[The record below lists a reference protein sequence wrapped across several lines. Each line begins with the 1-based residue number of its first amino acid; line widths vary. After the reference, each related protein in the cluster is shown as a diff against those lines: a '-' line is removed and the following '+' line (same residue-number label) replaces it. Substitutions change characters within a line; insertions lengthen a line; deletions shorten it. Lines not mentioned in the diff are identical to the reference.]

1 MKKTKISLMLMLML
15 VVVTI
20 SNTVF
25 AVTASI
31 VDTSKTGSVTITAL
45 SQLNGAADNTP
56 IKGVEYSLYQVGS
69 YTDGLLTTTVNTKEE
84 AEAYIVGK
92 TPVATK
98 TTDDNGVA
106 SFTALT
112 LGRYYAKVTAYPT
125 GTSQIPE
132 SFLVDVPMTNDAG
145 NGWVYD
151 ITVQPKVKVASGNAV
166 LTKKDQENNPIQGVV
181 FTVQV
186 STDNGTTWIDY
197 VPEETGTTLTL
208 TTDAAGQVKLEDYPI
223 TVGEKDAKFRL
234 VETSV
239 PAGYEK
245 NIIDNSK
252 LDCVYAQA
260 DGKTVVV
267 HADGTQEP
275 AAAVGE
281 LTMINEKPVVTKTVK
296 NDDNDSYDEIAS
308 VSATDTI
315 SYNVTVSV
323 PTNVANLKTFTLTDT
338 LSNGLTGRSN
348 IVITGMY
355 GTDNAT
361 ETIPTTAYTK
371 TEVGQVLTLTFTPSD
386 IKKYSAI
393 IVTYDAKLDM
403 DNAVIGSQGNDNTAE
418 LTYSN
423 KIDVDGTQKSTTTTE
438 DTAKVVTGGIQ
449 IHKVDSA
456 DVGLSGAKFK
466 IATSKANA
474 EAGTFVKGTDGQDI
488 VAVSGADGLVEINGL
503 AYNDDETARDY
514 YLVETEAP
522 TYVEDGNTKSYTLL
536 SAPLKVAVSGT
547 SHTTEIKVV
556 NKKPISLPLTGGIG
570 TALFAIAGVTLL
582 VIGKSIKK
590 EVKE

>member
-1 MKKTKISLMLMLML
+1 MRKTKISLMLMLML

-56 IKGVEYSLYQVGS
+56 IKGVEYSLYQVGN

-84 AEAYIVGK
+84 AETYIVDK

-151 ITVQPKVKVASGNAV
+151 ITVKPKVKVASGNAV

-181 FTVQV
+181 FTVQI
-186 STDNGTTWIDY
+186 STDNGTTWTDY
-197 VPEETGTTLTL
+197 VPEGASTALTL

-223 TVGEKDAKFRL
+223 TVGEKDARFRL

-252 LDCVYAQA
+252 LDCVYVQA

-267 HADGTQEP
+267 HADGTQES
-275 AAAVGE
+275 AADVGE
-281 LTMINEKPVVTKTVK
+281 LTMINEKPAVTKTVR
-296 NDDNDSYDEIAS
+296 NDDGSYDELAS

-315 SYNVTVSV
+315 SYKVTVSV
-323 PTNVANLKTFTLTDT
+323 PTNVANLNTFNLTDT
-338 LSNGLTGRSN
+338 LSEGLNERNN

-355 GTDNAT
+355 GTDNAI
-361 ETIPTTAYTK
+361 ETIPTTAYSK
-371 TEVGQVLTLTFTPSD
+371 TEVGQVLTLTFTPND
-386 IKKYSAI
+386 IKKYSTI

-403 DNAVIGSQGNDNTAE
+403 DHATIGTQGNDNTVG

-423 KIDVDGTQKSTTTTE
+423 KIDVDGTQKSTATIE
-438 DTAKVVTGGIQ
+438 DTAKVVTGGIK

-456 DVGLSGAKFK
+456 DVNLPEAKFK

-488 VAVSGADGLVEINGL
+488 VAVSGADGLVEIKGL

-522 TYVEDGNTKSYTLL
+522 TYQENGEEKSYTLL

-547 SHTTEIKVV
+547 SHTTEIKVI
-556 NKKPISLPLTGGIG
+556 NKKTISLPLTGGIG
-570 TALFAIAGVTLL
+570 TVLFAIAGVSLL

-590 EVKE
+590 EEVKE

>member
-56 IKGVEYSLYQVGS
+56 IKGVEYSLYQVGN

-84 AEAYIVGK
+84 AETYIVDK

-166 LTKKDQENNPIQGVV
+166 LTKKDQKNNPIQGVV
-181 FTVQV
+181 FTVQI
-186 STDNGTTWIDY
+186 STDNGTTWTDY
-197 VPEETGTTLTL
+197 VPEGASTALTL

-267 HADGTQEP
+267 HADGTEEL
-275 AAAVGE
+275 AATVGE

-296 NDDNDSYDEIAS
+296 NDDNDSYDELAS

-338 LSNGLTGRSN
+338 LSSGLTGRSN

-456 DVGLSGAKFK
+456 DVNLSGAKFK

>member
-1 MKKTKISLMLMLML
+1 MKKIKISLMLMLML

-56 IKGVEYSLYQVGS
+56 IKGVEYSLYQVGN

-84 AEAYIVGK
+84 AEAYIVDK

-132 SFLVDVPMTNDAG
+132 SFLVDVPMTNNAG

-181 FTVQV
+181 FTVQI
-186 STDNGTTWIDY
+186 STDNGTTWTDY
-197 VPEETGTTLTL
+197 VPEGASTALTL

-223 TVGEKDAKFRL
+223 TVGEKDARFRL

-252 LDCVYAQA
+252 LDCVYVQA

-275 AAAVGE
+275 AADVGE
-281 LTMINEKPVVTKTVK
+281 LTMINEKPAVTKTVR
-296 NDDNDSYDEIAS
+296 NDDGSYDELAS

-315 SYNVTVSV
+315 SYKVTVSV
-323 PTNVANLKTFTLTDT
+323 PTNVANLNTFNLTDT
-338 LSNGLTGRSN
+338 LSEGLNERNN

-355 GTDNAT
+355 GTDNAI
-361 ETIPTTAYTK
+361 ETIPTTAYSK
-371 TEVGQVLTLTFTPSD
+371 TEVGQVLTLTFTPND
-386 IKKYSAI
+386 IKKYSTI

-403 DNAVIGSQGNDNTAE
+403 DHATIGTQGNDNTVE

-423 KIDVDGTQKSTTTTE
+423 KIDVDGTQKSTATIE
-438 DTAKVVTGGIQ
+438 DTAKVVTGGIK

-456 DVGLSGAKFK
+456 DVNLPEAKFK

-488 VAVSGADGLVEINGL
+488 VAVSGADGLVEIKGL

-522 TYVEDGNTKSYTLL
+522 TYQENGEEKSYTLL

-547 SHTTEIKVV
+547 SHTTEIKVI

-570 TALFAIAGVTLL
+570 TVLFAIAGVSLL

-590 EVKE
+590 EEVKE

>member
-56 IKGVEYSLYQVGS
+56 IKGVEYSLYQVGN

-84 AEAYIVGK
+84 AETYIVDK

-181 FTVQV
+181 FTVQI
-186 STDNGTTWIDY
+186 STDNGTTWTDY
-197 VPEETGTTLTL
+197 VPEGASTALTL

-223 TVGEKDAKFRL
+223 TVGEKDARFRL

-252 LDCVYAQA
+252 LDCVYVQA

-275 AAAVGE
+275 AADVGE
-281 LTMINEKPVVTKTVK
+281 LTMINEKPAVTKTVR
-296 NDDNDSYDEIAS
+296 NDDGSYDELAS

-315 SYNVTVSV
+315 SYKVTVSV
-323 PTNVANLKTFTLTDT
+323 PTNVANLNTFNLTDT
-338 LSNGLTGRSN
+338 LSEGLNERNN

-355 GTDNAT
+355 GTDNAI
-361 ETIPTTAYTK
+361 ETIPTTAYSK
-371 TEVGQVLTLTFTPSD
+371 TEVGQVLTLTFTPND
-386 IKKYSAI
+386 IKKYSTI

-403 DNAVIGSQGNDNTAE
+403 DHATIGTQGNDNTVG

-423 KIDVDGTQKSTTTTE
+423 KIDVDGTQKSTATIE
-438 DTAKVVTGGIQ
+438 DTAKVVTGGIK

-456 DVGLSGAKFK
+456 DVNLPEAKFK

-488 VAVSGADGLVEINGL
+488 VAVSGADGLVEIKGL

-522 TYVEDGNTKSYTLL
+522 TYQENGEEKSYTLL

-547 SHTTEIKVV
+547 SHTTEIKVI

-570 TALFAIAGVTLL
+570 TVLFAIAGVSLL

-590 EVKE
+590 EEVKE